1 MTTQAPSIN
10 LGSLQSTLLAARKE
24 HSACSKALAKA
35 QEAAK
40 RSKLALENATAALE
54 EAARNVL
61 ANG

>member
-1 MTTQAPSIN
+1 MSQATPSIN
-10 LGSLQSTLLAARKE
+10 LGTLQSTLQAARKD
-24 HSACSKALAKA
+24 HSTNSKALAKA